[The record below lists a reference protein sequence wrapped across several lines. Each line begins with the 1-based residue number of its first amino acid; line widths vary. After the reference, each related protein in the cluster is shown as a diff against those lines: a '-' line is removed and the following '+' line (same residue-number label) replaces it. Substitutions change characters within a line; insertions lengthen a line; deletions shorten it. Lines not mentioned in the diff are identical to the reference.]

1 MRYLTFAL
9 VAVLVS
15 PGSLASRSAQT
26 KPDFTGSWRLDHAR
40 SDAAAQA
47 ETPGPVTI
55 VIKQSA
61 TELHITT
68 TTTRGTTD
76 MRYLFVAADAPPLT
90 TGPNARWQGD
100 TLVTHAVR
108 DVRGQS
114 VTVQQSRR
122 LDAGGNEM
130 IVESIVNV
138 QHGYSASGAQTY
150 GASKDVFVKLPPT
163 Q

>member
-15 PGSLASRSAQT
+15 QAGLAGGSSQT
-26 KPDFTGSWRLDHAR
+26 KPDFSGSWRLDPAR

-61 TELHITT
+61 AELHITT

-76 MRYLFVAADAPPLT
+76 MRYPFVAADAPLT

-100 TLVTHAVR
+100 TLVTP
-108 DVRGQS
+108 RGQRRARP
-114 VTVQQSRR
+114 VRHRATVSTAQRGRQRDDRR
-122 LDAGGNEM
+122 VDRQRAAR
-130 IVESIVNV
+130 V
-138 QHGYSASGAQTY
+138 
-150 GASKDVFVKLPPT
+150 
-163 Q
+163 